1 MFLFYFILLFIF
13 FFCTTPS
20 EEIRFFSQ
28 LPMAPFDLAICSYLM
43 GVHPLFRNRSRVLWR
58 EAAELGQIQT
68 GRGEKRKIKDVGK

>member
-1 MFLFYFILLFIF
+1 
-13 FFCTTPS
+13 
-20 EEIRFFSQ
+20 
-28 LPMAPFDLAICSYLM
+28 MAPFDLAICSYLM